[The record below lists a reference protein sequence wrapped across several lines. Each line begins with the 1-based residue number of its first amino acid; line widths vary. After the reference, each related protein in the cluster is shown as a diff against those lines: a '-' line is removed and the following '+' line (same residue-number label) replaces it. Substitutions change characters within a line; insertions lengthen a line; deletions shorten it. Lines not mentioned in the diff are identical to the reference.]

1 MNTHEQP
8 AKREHPSTYF
18 VQDRSNEEELA
29 RLRVQDEMLTTSM
42 GGVLPEHADAS
53 VVQQV
58 QRVLDVGCGTGGW
71 LIALA
76 KAYPTMHTLIG
87 VDISQHMV
95 GYAREQA
102 YVEQVDQRV
111 RFQCMDALRMLEF
124 PVNFF
129 DLVNQRLG
137 MSYLR
142 VWDWPKL
149 LQEYRRVTR
158 PGGLIRMT
166 EASTVSENSSPALT
180 RIADVAHHATM
191 HAGHLFTPHP
201 DGVISMLASLM
212 RQHGLV
218 DVQTREYDC
227 VYRAGTP
234 EGEQFVKDMTALL
247 HVGLPFLQKWTC
259 VPDEYEELRQQAV
272 REMRQPDFVAMWT
285 FVTAWGMVSPG

>member
-1 MNTHEQP
+1 MTNHEQQ

-42 GGVLPEHADAS
+42 GGVLPEHPDPTAL
-53 VVQQV
+53 

-71 LIALA
+71 LIAAA
-76 KAYPTMHTLIG
+76 KAYPSMHTLIG

-102 YVEQVDQRV
+102 YSQQVDLRV

-124 PVNFF
+124 PANFF

-142 VWDWPKL
+142 IWDWPKL

-158 PGGLIRMT
+158 PGGIIRIT
-166 EASTVSENSSPALT
+166 EASTVTDNTSPALT
-180 RIADVAHHATM
+180 RINHLAHEANM

-201 DGVISMLASLM
+201 DGVISNLASLM

-218 DVQTREYDC
+218 DVRI
-227 VYRAGTP
+227 ASP
-234 EGEQFVKDMTALL
+234 EI
-247 HVGLPFLQKWTC
+247 FLSSFGKRP
-259 VPDEYEELRQQAV
+259 VLS
-272 REMRQPDFVAMWT
+272 MDFAC
-285 FVTAWGMVSPG
+285 